1 MLDYKVAEV
10 NQLITMI
17 TNEKIDY
24 DQNISRMKVKLV
36 SMSEQEQALDKE
48 IEQILGRAIDGK
60 DLRLLYELDIK
71 TLNQLNI
78 GCNNKFDG
86 FVQHFV
92 SIATFY
98 VVLGECHYTEVL
110 QGICRQKRS
119 GNYKV
124 HEETFCSSALG
135 KNSNFKF
142 SYSPTSKTS

>member
-24 DQNISRMKVKLV
+24 DQNISRMKVKMV

-60 DLRLLYELDIK
+60 DLRMLYELDIK
-71 TLNQLNI
+71 TLNQLNS

-92 SIATFY
+92 SLDIFDD
-98 VVLGECHYTEVL
+98 VF
-110 QGICRQKRS
+110 RQ
-119 GNYKV
+119 V
-124 HEETFCSSALG
+124 
-135 KNSNFKF
+135 
-142 SYSPTSKTS
+142 